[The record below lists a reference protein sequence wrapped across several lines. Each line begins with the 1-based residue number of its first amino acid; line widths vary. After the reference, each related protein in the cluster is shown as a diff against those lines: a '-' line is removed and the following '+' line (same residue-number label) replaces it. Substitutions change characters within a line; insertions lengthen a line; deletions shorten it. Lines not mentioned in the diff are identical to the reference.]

1 MRWKGTVNNYQGIIC
16 YWVGEQLPPS
26 PSLWVWAPGS
36 GLHIQ
41 TSSLRGVRG
50 SFHFSRNKLHMSL
63 SFPSGQTG
71 GNLKR
76 TNKKLSKGFKFHPK
90 KSCCCWAP
98 RVDLYQSKSIV
109 CHEHSSSEGRDHC
122 RYNVTVTH
130 SGSIITSLTDQ
141 AIFLIKI
148 FSCQNWNIHHSTP
161 LSTHV

>member
-63 SFPSGQTG
+63 TFPSGQTG

-76 TNKKLSKGFKFHPK
+76 SNKKLSKGFKFHPK

-109 CHEHSSSEGRDHC
+109 CHEHSSVARDQD
-122 RYNVTVTH
+122 VTVTH
-130 SGSIITSLTDQ
+130 SGSIIKSHTEF
-141 AIFLIKI
+141 FLSKL
-148 FSCQNWNIHHSTP
+148 FSC
-161 LSTHV
+161 